1 MKAFGRFNEK
11 SRNAGSPPAHY
22 LISVCLDSESLI
34 ARASFG
40 PPSPFFHIHQIRGS
54 PPNVCLN
61 LRKSA
66 ESADDYL
73 RDLCVLCGE
82 NRFVA

>member
-1 MKAFGRFNEK
+1 MKAFGRFNKE

-40 PPSPFFHIHQIRGS
+40 PLSPFFHIREIRGS
-54 PPNVCLN
+54 PPNVCLSLRN
-61 LRKSA
+61 LRMIISVISVSSVVKNNFA
-66 ESADDYL
+66 T
-73 RDLCVLCGE
+73 
-82 NRFVA
+82 